1 MISKKASK
9 EFKEIYQKE
18 FDIELSDKD
27 ALEKTIKLLNLM
39 KAVYKPM
46 LKDDYKKLKKHREE
60 TEGYKNKRQ

>member
-1 MISKKASK
+1 MISKKALK

-27 ALEKTIKLLNLM
+27 ALEKAIKLLNLM